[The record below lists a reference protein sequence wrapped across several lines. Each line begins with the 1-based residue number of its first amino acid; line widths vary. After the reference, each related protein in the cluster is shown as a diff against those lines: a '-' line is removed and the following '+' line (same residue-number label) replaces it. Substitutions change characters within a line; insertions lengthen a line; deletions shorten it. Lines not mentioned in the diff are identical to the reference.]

1 MTAGVWAYLTDPANW
16 TGSTGIL
23 VRAWAQLRISIVAT
37 AIAATLSIPL
47 AVWLGHRR
55 LLPGLSIGAANLGR
69 AIPSFAIIALVLPI
83 SISFGLGLGFWP
95 TCVALVVLG
104 IPPMFT
110 STYAGV
116 AATPP
121 ETIEAAS
128 AMGMTGGQV
137 LRRVELPLARPLIL
151 TGIRISAVQIVATAS
166 LGALVGFQC
175 LGSFVIE
182 GLAQPTRARD
192 RLLTGAILIAV
203 LAMAIDATIGMV
215 ERRSVPWRKRVR

>member
-1 MTAGVWAYLTDPANW
+1 MTAGVWSYLTDPANW

-37 AIAATLSIPL
+37 AIAAALSIPL

-55 LLPGLSIGAANLGR
+55 LLPGLSIGATNLGR

-83 SISFGLGLGFWP
+83 SISFGFGLGFWP

-116 AATPP
+116 AATPAA
-121 ETIEAAS
+121 TIEAAN
-128 AMGMTGGQV
+128 AMGMTGTQV
-137 LRRVELPLARPLIL
+137 LRRVELPLATPLML

-192 RLLTGAILIAV
+192 RLLTGAILIAA
-203 LAMAIDATIGMV
+203 LAMAIDAMIGFA
-215 ERRSVPWRKRVR
+215 ERRSVPWRKQIR